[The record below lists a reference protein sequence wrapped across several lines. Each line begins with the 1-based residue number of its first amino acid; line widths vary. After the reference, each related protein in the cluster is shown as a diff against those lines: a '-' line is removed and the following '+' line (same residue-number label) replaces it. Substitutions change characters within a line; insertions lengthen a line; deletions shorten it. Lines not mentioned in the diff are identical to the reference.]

1 MKLIFEQK
9 NYINLIEMTNCSLIQ
24 RSEITRNLPYN
35 HCHVRRISE
44 CKSTFRER
52 VFARITNMFYRFFS
66 NAR

>member
-1 MKLIFEQK
+1 
-9 NYINLIEMTNCSLIQ
+9 MTNYSLIQ